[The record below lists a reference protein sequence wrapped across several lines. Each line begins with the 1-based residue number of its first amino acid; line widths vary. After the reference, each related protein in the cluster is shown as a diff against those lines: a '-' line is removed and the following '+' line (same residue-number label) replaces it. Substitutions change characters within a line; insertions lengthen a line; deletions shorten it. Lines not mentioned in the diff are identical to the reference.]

1 MHNRPDDDQ
10 TRLLTWRE
18 RLAAPLRPLMARLE
32 PIHARLE
39 AGARRIEAMIPTT
52 KRSKS
57 DLAIMGL
64 GGALGLGC
72 ALFPWYVLYNQEQFG
87 IREFQFSGGGEWT
100 ETQGDI
106 STPHLRIGLPF
117 ATADLP
123 RVELDGIATGTLG
136 PAGDGAN
143 PDDIVE
149 QPFPGDQVEYRLI
162 HVENGRAMIADD
174 AGIFVV
180 QAGSQL
186 PDGSRLRAIE
196 ERDGRW
202 VIVTTLDRV
211 VVLGQ

>member
-1 MHNRPDDDQ
+1 MHNQPDDDE
-10 TRLLTWRE
+10 TTLLSWRE
-18 RLAAPLRPLMARLE
+18 RLTARLRPLMARLE

-52 KRSKS
+52 RRSKG

-106 STPHLRIGLPF
+106 STPHMRIGLPF

-123 RVELDGIATGTLG
+123 RVELDGISTGTLG

-143 PDDIVE
+143 PDDVVD
-149 QPFPGDQVEYRLI
+149 QPFPGDLVEYRLI

-174 AGIFVV
+174 TGIFVA
-180 QAGSQL
+180 QAGTQL

-196 ERDGRW
+196 QRDGKW

-211 VVLGQ
+211 LVLGQ

>member
-1 MHNRPDDDQ
+1 MHSQLDDDQ
-10 TRLLTWRE
+10 MPPTTWRE
-18 RLAAPLRPLMARLE
+18 RLAAPLRPLVARFE
-32 PIHARLE
+32 QIHARLE

-52 KRSKS
+52 RRSKS

-64 GGALGLGC
+64 GGTLGLGC

-87 IREFQFSGGGEWT
+87 VREFQFSGGGEWT

-106 STPHLRIGLPF
+106 STPHMRIGLPF

-123 RVELDGIATGTLG
+123 RLELDGISTGTLG
-136 PAGDGAN
+136 PAGEGAN
-143 PDDIVE
+143 PDEVMD
-149 QPFPGDQVEYRLI
+149 QPFPGDLVEYRLI

-174 AGIFVV
+174 AGIFVA

-196 ERDGRW
+196 QREGQW

-211 VVLGQ
+211 LVLGQ